1 MRALAVIAGLTRNLI
16 HSLAWERCRST
27 SGMTFCMT
35 SGMTS
40 GMTFCMTF
48 CITGT

>member
-16 HSLAWERCRST
+16 HPLAWERCRST

-35 SGMTS
+35 SGV
-40 GMTFCMTF
+40 TFCVMF

>member
-16 HSLAWERCRST
+16 HPPAWERCRST

-35 SGMTS
+35 
-40 GMTFCMTF
+40 F